1 MNRVSIEMTHFAIY
15 IIKITSRGVKHIFI
29 LKESY
34 KMGPRS

>member
-1 MNRVSIEMTHFAIY
+1 MNRVYIEMTHFAIY
-15 IIKITSRGVKHIFI
+15 IIKITSRGVFI